1 MEENVNEINKKLKI
15 NNNKVI
21 NYYVNNTS
29 LNKKKQHSG
38 NFAHSNK
45 LNNNTKKGNN
55 NYDLN
60 GTSKNDHTPNLMKS
74 SLNYGEYN
82 ANFKNNNIGNK
93 TTCNHPFI
101 KNGVTLDSD
110 WEDKELKKKFDLYE
124 PQKVFLKSSIKDRA
138 ETYNSNKKLNNIG
151 LSSNEYTNFNVI
163 SEKNSY
169 EHAKKINEL
178 WNIYVNEL
186 FELTNNKELS
196 LETINEMELNG
207 AYVEIHKSR
216 CSSYVGIKGIIILET
231 QNGFKIIT
239 PNNKVLIILKNKTV
253 FIIKIK
259 DKQYY
264 LHGVQLMRDPAL
276 KSSKKYKML
285 QNRVI

>member
-15 NNNKVI
+15 NNNKVV
-21 NYYVNNTS
+21 NYYVNNAS
-29 LNKKKQHSG
+29 LKKKKQHSV
-38 NFAHSNK
+38 NFTHSNK
-45 LNNNTKKGNN
+45 LNNSTKKGNN
-55 NYDLN
+55 SYDVN
-60 GTSKNDHTPNLMKS
+60 ITSKNCHTPNLMKG

-82 ANFKNNNIGNK
+82 ANSKNNNIGSI
-93 TTCNHPFI
+93 TTNNHPFI
-101 KNGVTLDSD
+101 KNGIILDAD

-124 PQKVFLKSSIKDRA
+124 HQKIFLKNNIKDRVEA
-138 ETYNSNKKLNNIG
+138 YNSNKKLNNIG
-151 LSSNEYTNFNVI
+151 LSSNEYTNYNVV

-169 EHAKKINEL
+169 DHAKKINEL

-186 FELTNNKELS
+186 LELTNNNELS

-216 CSSYVGIKGIIILET
+216 CSSYIGIKGIILLET

-239 PNNKVLIILKNKTV
+239 PNSKVLILLKNKTV